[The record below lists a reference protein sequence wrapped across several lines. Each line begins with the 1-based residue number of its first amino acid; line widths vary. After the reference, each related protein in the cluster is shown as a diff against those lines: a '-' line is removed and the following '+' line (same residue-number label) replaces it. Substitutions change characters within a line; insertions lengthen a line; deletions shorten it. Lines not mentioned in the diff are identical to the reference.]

1 MHSCSMWQCNECT
14 HLAFLSRVILAL
26 GFRFLLLS
34 VVGGGGEGVEFIA
47 LLWGERVEFI
57 ALFVFYN
64 KDNKKLILFIYI

>member
-1 MHSCSMWQCNECT
+1 MFQDGIKHSFDLLC
-14 HLAFLSRVILAL
+14 RVILAL

-34 VVGGGGEGVEFIA
+34 GGGGWGV
-47 LLWGERVEFI
+47 GVGFI

>member
-1 MHSCSMWQCNECT
+1 MHSCSIWQCNECT
-14 HLAFLSRVILAL
+14 HLTFLSRVILAL

-34 VVGGGGEGVEFIA
+34 GLGAGGGGGA
-47 LLWGERVEFI
+47 EFI